1 MPMSSTAAN
10 VQREARRRAMLPGS
24 RRDRAVKIAKTIF
37 PVLALLLC
45 AVLVILP
52 LSIQQEFSFLL
63 SKDSAMMAGERMQMQ
78 EASYR
83 GETSDGE
90 PFEIMA
96 QSGVQKTSSV
106 PIVVL
111 TGLSASI
118 LRADGPAR
126 VTAPSG
132 EFLIDENRLLVNGP
146 VKAESQS
153 GYSLDGGK
161 ILVDI
166 NARLIS
172 SDSPVSGL
180 IPMGAFRAD
189 RFTGDVDGRR
199 VVLEGR
205 AHLRITPERSPT

>member
-1 MPMSSTAAN
+1 MSSAAAHMR
-10 VQREARRRAMLPGS
+10 REARRRAMLPGS
-24 RRDRAVKIAKTIF
+24 RRDRAARVAKIVF

-45 AVLVILP
+45 ATLVILP
-52 LSIQQEFSFLL
+52 LSVQQEFSFLL
-63 SKDSAMMAGERMQMQ
+63 SKDSVMMADERMQMQ

-83 GETSDGE
+83 GETGNGE
-90 PFEIMA
+90 AFEIVA
-96 QSGVQKTSSV
+96 QSGVQKSSSV

-118 LRADGPAR
+118 MRPDGTAR

-146 VKAESQS
+146 VNAESQS
-153 GYSLDGGK
+153 GYSLDGGE
-161 ILVDI
+161 IMVDI
-166 NARLIS
+166 NTRTIS
-172 SDSPVSGL
+172 SDNPVSGR
-180 IPMGAFRAD
+180 IPMGAFHAD

-205 AHLRITPERSPT
+205 AHLRITPERTPS